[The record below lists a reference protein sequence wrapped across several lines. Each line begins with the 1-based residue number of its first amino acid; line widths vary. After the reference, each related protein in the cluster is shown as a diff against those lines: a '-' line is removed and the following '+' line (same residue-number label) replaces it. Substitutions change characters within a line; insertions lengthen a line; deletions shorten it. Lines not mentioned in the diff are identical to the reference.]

1 MNQPTPSNT
10 QSTQG
15 ATSMSAVSAKQN
27 TWSKSVNSQEP
38 INRQYLTFN
47 TSGECY
53 ALGILSIKEIIEF
66 GNITKVPLVPIFVRG
81 VINLRGAVVP
91 VIDLSARLYGHC
103 ITEGKRTCVVIVEIN
118 TPDGLM
124 ELGIVVD
131 AVNEVLE
138 LSNHDLS
145 QAPNFG
151 SRICTD
157 FIEAMARINDKLVMV
172 LALDKVLSIEE
183 MSTLVA
189 LREQS
194 TAEL

>member
-1 MNQPTPSNT
+1 
-10 QSTQG
+10 
-15 ATSMSAVSAKQN
+15 
-27 TWSKSVNSQEP
+27 
-38 INRQYLTFN
+38 
-47 TSGECY
+47 
-53 ALGILSIKEIIEF
+53 
-66 GNITKVPLVPIFVRG
+66 
-81 VINLRGAVVP
+81 
-91 VIDLSARLYGHC
+91 
-103 ITEGKRTCVVIVEIN
+103 
-118 TPDGLM
+118 M

-138 LSNHDLS
+138 LSQHDLS

-151 SRICTD
+151 SRIRTD

-189 LREQS
+189 LRDQS